1 MFIPLVKSYITGRCP
16 FPVIPPHVAAPTAAA
31 ETTTTA
37 DFVYADFNSTHGLTF
52 TGASGTTACAN
63 VTELEYGDVQG
74 DADQL
79 QGSLD
84 EATREAG
91 EEVVT
96 TDVRTSELGEH
107 EQITP
112 LQVRASESVY
122 SSALFYSVLKPDCF
136 VY

>member
-1 MFIPLVKSYITGRCP
+1 M
-16 FPVIPPHVAAPTAAA
+16 
-31 ETTTTA
+31 
-37 DFVYADFNSTHGLTF
+37 YADFNSTHGLTF
-52 TGASGTTACAN
+52 AGASGTTACAN

-84 EATREAG
+84 KATREAG

-107 EQITP
+107 EEITP
-112 LQVRASESVY
+112 LQVHASECLYLISV
-122 SSALFYSVLKPDCF
+122 
-136 VY
+136 